1 MGETYGVPVEE
12 IQEGIK
18 HGVRKVNIDTDL
30 RMASTGA
37 IRKYLHDNPSNFDP
51 RKYLKAATEGM
62 KEICKARYEAFGTA
76 GNASKIKPITLE
88 DMYKRY
94 DVRRAGSARQL
105 SRCRRLKKAA
115 RAAFFWCTARG
126 YAGDSRLQVTGGRIF
141 ANRCRYSPF
150 RYRIS
155 SAP

>member
-37 IRKYLHDNPSNFDP
+37 IRKHLPDNPANFDP
-51 RKYLKAATEGM
+51 RKYLKAATKAM

-76 GNASKIKPITLE
+76 GNASKIKPINLE
-88 DMYKRY
+88 DMYQRY
-94 DVRRAGSARQL
+94 ESGELDPTV
-105 SRCRRLKKAA
+105 K
-115 RAAFFWCTARG
+115 
-126 YAGDSRLQVTGGRIF
+126 
-141 ANRCRYSPF
+141 
-150 RYRIS
+150 
-155 SAP
+155 